1 MLLGEPLNASVLGM
15 ARSVHGVSGRK
26 SSIGNLSL
34 SIDASIVGGSTYI
47 DGRYMLISEA
57 AVRIMDWGYGH
68 PDVTYDVVS
77 VWDGRFFRL
86 GNRLRRFRAS
96 IDKLRARPKES
107 DEDIRALLHRL
118 VALSGL
124 GEAYVAMDCLRG
136 PPPRV
141 SPTILHKS
149 RTERRVT
156 PSSIPGSGAE
166 LGLPP
171 AVGKCRSKK
180 RANRTRSFSPRP
192 QAALCRRLASTD
204 ASLAKIGPARSRL
217 ASPKHFGRSA
227 PAAGMRPA
235 SITTLTPSCI
245 SR

>member
-26 SSIGNLSL
+26 SNIGNLSL
-34 SIDASIVGGSTYI
+34 SIDASLVGGSTYI

-96 IDKLRARPKES
+96 MDKLRARPKES

-136 PPPRV
+136 PPAPGQPHHPSQVENRAPGDAFEHSGFWRRAWPASRGRQV
-141 SPTILHKS
+141 SLKETRESDEVFLTTTAGGVMPASRIDGRILGEDRPGPIS
-149 RTERRVT
+149 TR
-156 PSSIPGSGAE
+156 IPEAFW
-166 LGLPP
+166 
-171 AVGKCRSKK
+171 AK
-180 RANRTRSFSPRP
+180 RASGWHATRVDYDSHS
-192 QAALCRRLASTD
+192 
-204 ASLAKIGPARSRL
+204 
-217 ASPKHFGRSA
+217 
-227 PAAGMRPA
+227 
-235 SITTLTPSCI
+235 
-245 SR
+245 

>member
-26 SSIGNLSL
+26 SSIGNSSL
-34 SIDASIVGGSTYI
+34 SIDASLVGGSTYI

-96 IDKLRARPKES
+96 MDKLRARPKES

-118 VALSGL
+118 VRSAAWERPTWPWIVCG
-124 GEAYVAMDCLRG
+124 VRR
-136 PPPRV
+136 PRV